1 MAEATQTHETDAP
14 VEVAP
19 PPSAMRIESIR
30 IKNFRS
36 YEDTKLDCSPFNI
49 LVGRNNH
56 GKSNFIEA
64 LEWFYT
70 GKSAPNEI
78 RRNGSNNEPPNNEP
92 IEVEVTF
99 SNVQEGLK
107 EISNTANQEKIR
119 NIINEHDVLRVRRS
133 SSSDPKKREIQNPST
148 SEWQVQPCGADST
161 FNNCIPR
168 FEFVQTTKN
177 LKEIAAYKS
186 TSPIGQ
192 LLSGLLQSVLNK
204 DDSSEF
210 KDFLE
215 KFDAL
220 FGDKDP
226 NTGNPSQ
233 VRSALNEIGNSV
245 KEHLENQFPDCKDVS
260 FDITPPEPEDL
271 LKGYRTTL
279 DDGVITSAEEKG
291 DGMQRALMLAI
302 IKAHADFRRED
313 AVGRSFIFFI
323 DEAEL
328 HLHPTAQR
336 QLKESLLKLAQTQ
349 DQVFIT
355 THSSV
360 FIADTHEDQSLF
372 SVTKEDGITN
382 IAPIKNK
389 TDLQNTVFELL
400 GGSPA
405 DLLLPPNFLI
415 VEGPSEVALLK
426 GLLRKFY
433 VNKPNIQIISACGD
447 DEAIR
452 NQYDAVNKI
461 LNIPDGKAVY
471 CNKIVVLLDKPDAG
485 KTERFETFKR
495 NNSQLES
502 SDRLFVLSTET
513 LEDCYPSQL
522 NTSCPHSN
530 KVKKARWM
538 AEQLTKEQFEN
549 DMETVFKAVSKCW
562 NLAFS
567 ENRTEEDIGSGGGT

>member
-1 MAEATQTHETDAP
+1 MAEATQTQTHETDAP
-14 VEVAP
+14 VEVVP

-78 RRNGSNNEPPNNEP
+78 QRNGSNNEP

-99 SNVQEGLK
+99 SNVQEGL
-107 EISNTANQEKIR
+107 EGISNTANQQKIR

-133 SSSDPKKREIQNPST
+133 SFSDPKKREIFDPSR
-148 SEWQVQPCGADST
+148 EDWQVQPCGADST

-177 LKEIAAYKS
+177 LREVAAYKS

-192 LLSGLLQSVLNK
+192 LLSGLLQSALNK

-220 FGDKDP
+220 FGDEDP
-226 NTGNPSQ
+226 HTGNPSQ
-233 VRSALNEIGNSV
+233 VRAALNEIGNSV
-245 KEHLENQFPDCKDVS
+245 KEHLANQFPDCRDVS

-336 QLKESLLKLAQTQ
+336 QLKESLLELAQTQ

-360 FIADTHEDQSLF
+360 FIADTHEGQSLF

-389 TDLQNTVFELL
+389 ADLQNTVFELL

-415 VEGPSEVALLK
+415 VEGPSEVALLE

-433 VNKPNIQIISACGD
+433 NNKPNIQIIPARGD

-461 LNIPDGKAVY
+461 LSIPDGKAVY
-471 CNKIVVLLDKPDAG
+471 GNKIVVLLDEPDAD
-485 KTERFETFKR
+485 KTERFENFKQ
-495 NNSQLES
+495 NNSELES
-502 SDRLFVLSTET
+502 SDRLFVLPKKN
-513 LEDCYPSQL
+513 LEDYYPSQL
-522 NTSCPHSN
+522 NTSCPRSD
-530 KVKKARWM
+530 KVKKAKWM
-538 AEQLTKEQFEN
+538 AKKLTKEQFEN
-549 DMETVFKAVSKCW
+549 DMKIVFEAVSKCW
-562 NLAFS
+562 DLAFS
-567 ENRTEEDIGSGGGT
+567 EDGT